1 MHSSRFWLR
10 LYSASGLAL
19 LALASFALTP
29 GVPPRDQVVLGTM
42 LQGLSVAH
50 YQPEKFDDQ
59 FSQRVFD
66 LYLKR
71 VDGTKQLL
79 RAPEVARLRAYQ
91 TQIDDEL
98 RGGTHEFLDATSQLL
113 AQRTAELQVLY
124 RQLLAQ
130 PFDFTAAETWE
141 TDPAKAVYPAD
152 AAAQREQWR
161 QMLKYQTLARLSE
174 LLDEEAK
181 KTGKPLPGT
190 RAPTGPAAKAPAA
203 PAAARSLPVLEAL
216 ARKRVLKFYDD
227 AFTDRLRT
235 DANDRLAEFANVIAN
250 TYDPHTEYFAP
261 IVRDN
266 FDIAMSGR
274 LEGTGARLQEDEGH
288 LKVTDIV
295 AGSAAFRQ
303 GELKVGDVIL
313 RVAQGAAEPVSVEGL
328 RFEKAVK
335 LIRGPK
341 GTEVRLTVRKP
352 DGATLVI
359 PIVRDV
365 VVIEETYAQSA
376 LIKQGGRTFGYVH
389 LPGFY
394 ADFSGKGGRSSAADV
409 KAELAKLVQENVA
422 GVVLDL
428 RFNGGGSLRD
438 AVDMG
443 GLFVPSGPMVQVKT
457 SRGRAQPVA
466 DTDPQ
471 VQYAGPLV
479 VLVNKY
485 SASASE
491 ILAAALQD
499 YKRALVLGSTTYG
512 KGTVQQ
518 VFDLDNAV
526 TADAK
531 ALKPLGS
538 LKLTIQKFYRVSG
551 GSTQFKGVVPD
562 IVLPD
567 ALTSYAKGEQ
577 ESEYPLQWD
586 EIEPAAYTPTN
597 SLPALDPLRAAS
609 AARVAASPGF
619 RLIAEAAQRATARR
633 QQTRLSLNLAA
644 FRAAQQQARAA
655 NKQQTAAQNALPGLD
670 VALLP
675 ADARAASPDS
685 AATRRGARF
694 LKPLRRD
701 AALAEA
707 VAVLGDELQ

>member
-1 MHSSRFWLR
+1 MYSFRFKLGG
-10 LYSASGLAL
+10 YSTAL
-19 LALASFALTP
+19 LALLGLASYSINQ
-29 GVPPRDQVVLGTM
+29 GISPRDQVVLGTM

-50 YQPEKFDDQ
+50 YQPEKLDDQ

-71 VDGTKQLL
+71 IDGNKQVLL
-79 RAPEVARLRAYQ
+79 APEVAQLRQFQ
-91 TQIDDEL
+91 TKIDDQL
-98 RGGTHEFLDATSQLL
+98 SVGTHEFLDVTSQLL
-113 AQRTAELQVLY
+113 TTRMVELQALY

-130 PFDFTAAETWE
+130 PFDFTVQESWE
-141 TDPAKAVYPAD
+141 TDPAKATYAATP
-152 AAAQREQWR
+152 AAQREQWR
-161 QMLKYQTLARLSE
+161 KMLKYQTLARLSE
-174 LLDEEAK
+174 LLDDEARK
-181 KTGKPLPGT
+181 KDKPLAATKAG
-190 RAPTGPAAKAPAA
+190 ASPAATTERLRTPAE
-203 PAAARSLPVLEAL
+203 LEAE
-216 ARKRVLKFYDD
+216 ARKRVLKYYDD
-227 AFTDRLRT
+227 AFADQLKN

-261 IVRDN
+261 AVRDN

-274 LEGTGARLQEDEGH
+274 LEGTGAKLQEDEGH

-295 AGSAAFRQ
+295 AGSASFRQ

-313 RVAQGAAEPVSVEGL
+313 RVAQGAAEPVSVEGM
-328 RFEKAVK
+328 RFDKAVK

-352 DGATLVI
+352 DGATVVI
-359 PIVRDV
+359 PIIRDV

-376 LIKQGGRTFGYVH
+376 LIKQQGRTFGYIH

-394 ADFSGKGGRSSAADV
+394 ADFGGKGGRSSATDV
-409 KAELAKLVQENVA
+409 KAELAKLQQANVA

-443 GLFVPSGPMVQVKT
+443 GLFVPSGPQVQVKGG
-457 SRGRAQPVA
+457 RGPAKPVQ
-466 DTDPQ
+466 DQDPT

-491 ILAAALQD
+491 ILAAAMQD
-499 YKRALVLGSTTYG
+499 YRRGIVMGSTTYG

-526 TADAK
+526 SAEGKD
-531 ALKPLGS
+531 LKPLGS
-538 LKLTIQKFYRVSG
+538 LKLTIQKFYRVNG

-562 IVLPD
+562 ITLPD

-577 ESEYPLQWD
+577 DTEYPLLWD
-586 EIEPAAYTPTN
+586 EIAPAAYQPTN
-597 SLPALDPLRAAS
+597 TLPDVAKLRAAS

-619 RLIAEAAQRATARR
+619 RLITEAADRATERR
-633 QQTRLSLNLAA
+633 KQTSLSLNLTAY
-644 FRAAQQQARAA
+644 RAAQQQARAA
-655 NKQQTAAQNALPGLD
+655 NKQHTAAQNALPALNVAALPAAAD
-670 VALLP
+670 VAST
-675 ADARAASPDS
+675 ADSTAAKR
-685 AATRRGARF
+685 TARF

-701 AALAEA
+701 ATVAEA
-707 VAVLGDELQ
+707 VAVLGDALAQR

>member
-1 MHSSRFWLR
+1 MFFPRFKLG
-10 LYSASGLAL
+10 LYSTSVLAL
-19 LALASFALTP
+19 LGLASYSVYQGT
-29 GVPPRDQVVLGTM
+29 PPRDQVVLGTM

-50 YQPEKFDDQ
+50 YQPERLDDQ

-71 VDGTKQLL
+71 VDGNKQLL
-79 RAPEVARLRAYQ
+79 RAPEVAQLRQFQ
-91 TQIDDEL
+91 TKIDDQIK
-98 RGGTHEFLDATSQLL
+98 GGTHEFLDVTSRLL
-113 AQRTAELQVLY
+113 AQRTSEIQVLY
-124 RQLLAQ
+124 RQVLAK
-130 PFDFTAAETWE
+130 PFDFTAAESWE
-141 TDPAKAVYPAD
+141 TDPAKATYAVD

-161 QMLKYQTLARLSE
+161 KMLKYQALAQLSE
-174 LLDEEAK
+174 LMDDAARK
-181 KTGKPLPGT
+181 KDKPL
-190 RAPTGPAAKAPAA
+190 AANKVVASPATISERP
-203 PAAARSLPVLEAL
+203 RTVVEMEAE
-216 ARKRVLKFYDD
+216 ARKRVLKFYDE
-227 AFTDRLRT
+227 AFADQLQN
-235 DANDRLAEFANVIAN
+235 DANDRLGEFANVIAN

-261 IVRDN
+261 IARDN

-274 LEGTGARLQEDEGH
+274 LEGTGAQLQQDEGH
-288 LKVTDIV
+288 LKVVDIV
-295 AGSAAFRQ
+295 AGSASSRQ

-313 RVAQGAAEPVSVEGL
+313 RVAQGAAEPVNVEGM
-328 RFEKAVK
+328 RFDKAVK

-359 PIVRDV
+359 PIIRDV
-365 VVIEETYAQSA
+365 VVIAETYAQSA
-376 LIKQGGRTFGYVH
+376 LVKQAGRTFGYLH

-394 ADFSGKGGRSSAADV
+394 ADFGGKGGRSSAADV
-409 KAELAKLVQENVA
+409 KAELAKLSKENVA

-457 SRGRAQPVA
+457 SREPAQPLA
-466 DTDPQ
+466 DTDAQ

-491 ILAAALQD
+491 ILAAAMQD
-499 YKRALVLGSTTYG
+499 YRRGIIMGSTTYG

-526 TADAK
+526 PAQLK

-538 LKLTIQKFYRVSG
+538 LKLTIQKFYRVNG

-562 IVLPD
+562 ILLPD
-567 ALTSYAKGEQ
+567 ALTAYAKGEQ
-577 ESEYPLQWD
+577 ESEYPLPWD
-586 EIEPAAYTPTN
+586 EIAPAAYQPTN
-597 SLPALDPLRAAS
+597 TLPALAQLRAAS

-619 RLIAEAAQRATARR
+619 RLITAAAQRATERR
-633 QQTRLSLNLAA
+633 QQTSLSLNLAA
-644 FRAAQQQARAA
+644 YRTLQQQARDI
-655 NKQQTAAQNALPGLD
+655 NKQQTAAQNSLTVLE
-670 VALLP
+670 VAQLP
-675 ADARAASPDS
+675 ADVAAAADS
-685 AATRRGARF
+685 VAAKRSARF

-707 VAVLGDELQ
+707 VAVLNDELK